1 VAALAANI
9 ERAARK
15 ELDENNLIAAR
26 PKVIR
31 SRNCGYNV
39 RTGLWL

>member
-1 VAALAANI
+1 VAAFAANV

-26 PKVIR
+26 TTVIR
-31 SRNCGYNV
+31 SGNCGYNV
-39 RTGLWL
+39 STGLWL